1 MWIKKLTTPASD
13 PSAASLV
20 LRLTVII
27 LLLRPMGPWWI
38 GPFLLAVAVL
48 ALIFPRVLFAPAT
61 WFGLAVL
68 TAIRIIED
76 WPLADNHIYL
86 LAYWCLAIAL
96 ALGSRN
102 AIVVLRRSSRLL
114 IGLAFLFAV
123 IWKLVLSPDYIDG
136 RFFRATYL
144 TDTRFENVTMF
155 VGGLTTDQLA
165 ESRNYLQPLPEG
177 TVRTEV
183 PRLHDAPSF
192 TALVYF
198 STWSTVLLEAL
209 CAFFFLFRFRD
220 RSSIVPHVLLLMFCI
235 GTYAVAAVPG
245 FGWLLLT
252 MGLASVD
259 PENRGLRAAYIT
271 TWLLVLAYFFVPWVA
286 LFLDWVGYQW
296 FAATP

>member
-13 PSAASLV
+13 PRAASLV

-38 GPFLLAVAVL
+38 GPFLSAVAVL
-48 ALIFPRVLFAPAT
+48 ALVFPRVLFAPGT
-61 WFGLAVL
+61 WFGLAFL
-68 TAIRIIED
+68 TVVRIIED

-86 LAYWCLAIAL
+86 LAYWCLAIGL

-102 AIVVLRRSSRLL
+102 AISVLGRSSRLL

-123 IWKLVLSPDYIDG
+123 IWKVVLSPDYLDG

-144 TDTRFENVTMF
+144 TETRFENITLF
-155 VGGLTTDQLA
+155 VGGLTPDELA
-165 ESRNYLQPLPEG
+165 ESREYLRPLPEG
-177 TVRTEV
+177 SVRAEV
-183 PRLHDAPSF
+183 PRLHDTPSF

-198 STWSTVLLEAL
+198 STWATVLLEAL
-209 CAFFFLFRFRD
+209 CGFFFLFRFRN
-220 RSSIVPHVLLLMFCI
+220 RSSIVPHVLLLLFCVT
-235 GTYAVAAVPG
+235 TYAVATVPG

-259 PENRGLRAAYIT
+259 AENRRLRTAYLLA
-271 TWLLVLAYFFVPWVA
+271 WLLVLAYFVMVWT
-286 LFLDWVGYQW
+286 GYFIDRVDHQLLG
-296 FAATP
+296 T